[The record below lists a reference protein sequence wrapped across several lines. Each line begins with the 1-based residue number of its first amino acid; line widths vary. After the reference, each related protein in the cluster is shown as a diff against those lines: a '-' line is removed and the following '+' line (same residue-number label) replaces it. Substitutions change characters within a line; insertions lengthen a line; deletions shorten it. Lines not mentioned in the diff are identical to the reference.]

1 MQELVH
7 PLTQSVALSQIRQR
21 NGEQKL
27 AQTADFCASGES
39 WQAALARTKAAV
51 VVLGIPS
58 DIGVRANFGKPGCAN
73 LWAAARAKFLA
84 MQDNA
89 ALRGQSLLVLGEIAV
104 EDVMGKAATLDAT
117 RAADLAA
124 LHALVCE
131 VDERVAAVAQEVVKS
146 GKLMVAVGGGHENA
160 FGIIKGL
167 SKATS
172 RAVSCINIDAHAD
185 LRQGAGR
192 NSGNAFSAARREKV
206 LERYCV
212 VGLQEPFV
220 NEAMFEQFQKEDGLH
235 AMTLERMRT
244 RFFSGSDL
252 LGYFPLGKIWP
263 HAPHIAAMEE
273 AAKFAKKRPL
283 ALEMDLDAITGV
295 AASAPTTAGLAVEEV
310 REMLR
315 YIGARRDVSTF
326 HLCEGIADETD
337 SRGVGALTA
346 LLMSDVIKTVLARR
360 AK

>member
-21 NGEQKL
+21 DGEQKL

-58 DIGVRANFGKPGCAN
+58 DIGVRSNFGKPGCAN

-89 ALRGQSLLVLGEIAV
+89 ALRGHSLLMLGEIAV
-104 EDVMGKAATLDAT
+104 EDVMSKAATLDAT
-117 RAADLAA
+117 RAVDLAA

-131 VDERVAAVAQEVVKS
+131 VDERVAAVAQEIVKS
-146 GKLMVAVGGGHENA
+146 DKLLVAVGGGHENA

-167 SKATS
+167 SQATS
-172 RAVSCINIDAHAD
+172 RGISCINIDAHAD
-185 LRQGAGR
+185 LRQDTGR
-192 NSGNAFSAARREKV
+192 NSGNAFSAARREKF

-220 NEAMFEQFQKEDGLH
+220 NDAMWEQLCNEKDLR
-235 AMTLERMRT
+235 AITLEK
-244 RFFSGSDL
+244 L
-252 LGYFPLGKIWP
+252 LGLFPFGRVWP

-326 HLCEGIADETD
+326 HICEGIADETD

>member
-1 MQELVH
+1 MQEFVRT
-7 PLTQSVALSQIRQR
+7 LTQSEALELIRQR
-21 NGEQKL
+21 QGEQKL
-27 AQTADFCASGES
+27 AQSADFCGSGES
-39 WQAALARTKAAV
+39 WQAALGRTKAAV

-58 DIGVRANFGKPGCAN
+58 DIGVRANFGKPGCAT
-73 LWAAARAKFLA
+73 LWAAARAKFLC

-89 ALRGQSLLVLGEIAV
+89 ALRGQSVLVLGEIAV
-104 EDVMGKAATLDAT
+104 EDVMRKASTLDPT

-124 LHALVCE
+124 LHSLVCE
-131 VDERVAAVAQEVVKS
+131 VDERVAAVAQEIVKS
-146 GKLMVAVGGGHENA
+146 GKLLVAVGGGHENA

-172 RAVSCINIDAHAD
+172 RGVSCINIDAHAD
-185 LRQGAGR
+185 LRQDAGR
-192 NSGNAFSAARREKV
+192 HSGNAFSAARREKF

-220 NEAMFEQFQKEDGLH
+220 NDAMFEQFQKEDGLH
-235 AMTLERMRT
+235 AMTLERIRT
-244 RFFSGSDL
+244 RLFSGSEM
-252 LGYFPLGKIWP
+252 LGYFPFGKMWP
-263 HAPHIAAMEE
+263 HAPHIAVMEE

-315 YIGARRDVSTF
+315 YIGARRNVSTF
-326 HLCEGIADETD
+326 HICEGIADETD
-337 SRGVGALTA
+337 SQGVGALTA

>member
-1 MQELVH
+1 MQEFVRT
-7 PLTQSVALSQIRQR
+7 LTQSEALELIRQR
-21 NGEQKL
+21 QGEQKL
-27 AQTADFCASGES
+27 AQSADFCASGES

-58 DIGVRANFGKPGCAN
+58 DIGVRANFGKPGCAT
-73 LWAAARAKFLA
+73 LWAAARAKFLS

-89 ALRGQSLLVLGEIAV
+89 ALRGESLLVLGEIAV
-104 EDVMGKAATLDAT
+104 EDVMCKAATLDAT

-131 VDERVAAVAQEVVKS
+131 VDDRVAAVAQKIVKS
-146 GKLMVAVGGGHENA
+146 GKLLVAVGGGHENA

-167 SKATS
+167 SQATS
-172 RAVSCINIDAHAD
+172 RGVSCINIDAHAD
-185 LRQGAGR
+185 LRQDVGR
-192 NSGNAFSAARREKV
+192 HSGNAFSAARREKF

-220 NEAMFEQFQKEDGLH
+220 NDAMWEQLCNEKDLR
-235 AMTLERMRT
+235 AITLESMRT
-244 RFFSGSDL
+244 RLMRVSAL
-252 LGYFPLGKIWP
+252 PRKFPRVWV
-263 HAPHIAAMEE
+263 HAAHLAACEE
-273 AAKFAKKRPL
+273 AAKYLKKPPL

-326 HLCEGIADETD
+326 HICEGIADETD

>member
-7 PLTQSVALSQIRQR
+7 VLTQSAALSQIRQR
-21 NGEQKL
+21 EGERKL
-27 AQTADFCASGES
+27 AQTVDLCASGES
-39 WQAALARTKAAV
+39 WKAALARTEAAV

-58 DIGVRANFGKPGCAN
+58 DIGVRANFGKPGCAT
-73 LWAAARAKFLA
+73 LWAAARAKFLS

-89 ALRGQSLLVLGEIAV
+89 ALRGESLLVLGEIAV
-104 EDVMGKAATLDAT
+104 EDVMRKAGTLDPT

-124 LHALVCE
+124 LHSLVCE
-131 VDERVAAVAQEVVKS
+131 VDERVAAVAQEIVKS
-146 GKLMVAVGGGHENA
+146 GKLLVAVGGGHENA

-167 SKATS
+167 SQATS
-172 RAVSCINIDAHAD
+172 RGVSCINIDAHAD
-185 LRQGAGR
+185 LRQDAGR
-192 NSGNAFSAARREKV
+192 HSGNAFSAARREKF

-220 NEAMFEQFQKEDGLH
+220 NDAMWEQLCTEKDLR
-235 AMTLERMRT
+235 AITLESMRT
-244 RFFSGSDL
+244 RLMRVSEL
-252 LGYFPLGKIWP
+252 PRKFPRVLV
-263 HAPHIAAMEE
+263 HAPHLAACEE
-273 AAKFAKKRPL
+273 AAKYLKKSPL

-326 HLCEGIADETD
+326 HICEGIADETD
-337 SRGVGALTA
+337 SQGVGALTA